1 MPRKSKKAQAAKVS
15 WQQRKNNTDSGSA
28 DKPTTAKELM
38 AIGPENSMEV
48 MMSTSHDPVTC
59 VLASYSQNH
68 PKYADSRNS
77 QCAANSAT
85 FLAFL
90 QEIENVT
97 SAHLDLVLDRGNEF
111 YVATVAVLK
120 AEGRYE
126 HHHLA
131 TDEIPSIVNGLH
143 KQHVLIKYQSMY
155 GLFNSS
161 IADVAFMMLCDGLQC
176 LVSEVNYALLV
187 MNSLFIAVFRNHQ
200 GRYGYFDP
208 HARERDGLP
217 PPSGAPRGTAV
228 MMLFTCLNDLIDK
241 LIQVF
246 TLAGAAPTTQYEL
259 MPVRF
264 QPVDNASDR
273 EMAIDAESSL
283 MTTHND
289 LLSTSAAEM
298 TQRMVTGEP
307 KPCASKPESIEGVH
321 DNGEVVC
328 TQQKQTRDVLKI
340 AKSKRK
346 TFKRRTQAQEKIL
359 DNAMARL
366 TKQEK
371 RRINA
376 NMKSKERYCQTPE
389 IRQRKKS
396 YIVTRYQ
403 QDSDFRVKQKSFA
416 VDRYRKHDTIKMK
429 QRAYISQRYSHD
441 DTFRT
446 KKCSFIKERYGND
459 GEFRRKQ
466 RFFIKQRYGNDDEFR
481 CKQRFYIKQRYAHD
495 DEFRRKQRFY
505 IKQRYAHDDEFRRKQ
520 RFNIKRRYAHDD
532 EFRRKQRFYIKQRY
546 AHDDEFRRKQRF
558 YIKQRY
564 AHDDEFRCKQQ
575 SFIKQRYVHDDQFRR
590 KQRSYIKERY
600 AHDPAFRAKQKENM
614 SLRWKANHD
623 SSTRT
628 TAMKLLQKYKVI
640 NRLCKERNDHAI
652 MKAVA
657 LFQALVKNG
666 PTFVCTVCHRALFPN
681 QVRQLTKYKKNKD
694 VVASCL
700 TRRFVHICN
709 RECNTCCKVPDE
721 RKMEWICHTCHA
733 HLKDGKMPALAVS
746 NNLQLADIPTEL
758 CDLNILERHLVSK
771 CISFAKI
778 VPLPKGQQRAIRGN
792 VVCVPSEV
800 EETVNVLPRLR
811 SRSQVLRVKLKRRL
825 CYKGH
830 QIFQTVT
837 WSKLMSALIKLKQI
851 HPQYR
856 NITIRDDADLCD
868 PTLTDDESSSD
879 EDEMNESDY
888 NEEDLEAI
896 HTFERDALCELN
908 SDSQNDARGN
918 VQQQQCAEN
927 VDEGDAPNGGVI
939 LESCLQPNDVS
950 EEIMSF
956 TQGIYCVAPAE
967 RNNPV
972 SFFRT
977 PKLEAM
983 AFPVQFPTGKNTLD
997 EERQVKVTP
1006 SKYFKTRLC
1015 CVDERF
1021 ARDTNY
1027 LFFAQ
1032 FVIEIYLA
1040 TSSMRI
1046 QLRKGKPFTRDGRR
1060 INNAM
1065 LQDKR
1070 EVEKLVHSKDAVRFM
1085 TPLRGTPAYWE
1096 RTTKDL
1102 FAMIR
1107 QLGTPT
1113 FFCTFSAAEMRW
1125 EEVITAIKAQQ
1136 GEVVDF
1142 AELDWATKCEI
1153 LRSNPVTTMRMF
1165 DKRVEAL
1172 FRDLILSPAR
1182 PIGEVVD
1189 YFYRLEF
1196 QHRGSP
1202 HIHCLIW
1209 VKDAPVF
1216 EEASEG
1222 AICDFVSRYISAQL
1236 PDPEKEPELY
1246 KKVTEVQMHSKGHT
1260 KTCVK
1265 HQGANCRFGFP
1276 RPPCETTMIITP
1288 VACENQDQHKEKQVV
1303 ANDKLVRVQRLLN
1316 EPETSSLT
1324 LPQLL
1329 AKCELTDAEYV
1340 ECLYMTASKSSVV
1353 LKRDPKDCWV
1363 NNYNRHLLLAWD
1375 ANLDIQY
1382 ILNAFSCISYICS
1395 YISKA
1400 EHGLSQY
1407 LKSVIENSR
1416 NENVNESDEMKQIM
1430 QAYSKKREVS
1440 AQECVARAC
1449 SLHMKQSSR
1458 SVVFVQTSDNPLKM
1472 SYPLSLLEGK
1482 TQESHEVWMTGLP
1495 DKYKSRPQT
1504 KDFEVMCL
1512 ADFAST
1518 CRIVYGKQVKGK
1530 NVLPLLNDMGF
1541 VQKRKEK
1548 AAVIKYCKFSEQ
1560 KNPEEYYCSLLKLYL
1575 PHRANR
1581 QLKSERCPSYQLF
1594 HDHACVQLPYN
1605 DSVER
1610 VCEIVNRNRER
1621 YEKHSKDIDDAI
1633 QEVEESGLVINE
1645 WCHLAPESELQRLE
1659 CIEENNARDEPNDNV
1674 EDNVPDYNV
1683 RSEIG
1688 A

>member
-1 MPRKSKKAQAAKVS
+1 MPRKSKKAQALKVS
-15 WQQRKNNTDSGSA
+15 WQKRKNDTDSGSA

-38 AIGPENSMEV
+38 AIEPENSMEV

-59 VLASYSQNH
+59 VLASYSQDH

-90 QEIENVT
+90 QEIDNVT
-97 SAHLDLVLDRGNEF
+97 SAHLDLVLDRGNEL

-131 TDEIPSIVNGLH
+131 TDEIPSIVNGFH

-208 HARERDGLP
+208 HTRERDGLP
-217 PPSGAPRGTAV
+217 LPSGAPRGTAV

-259 MPVRF
+259 MPVSF
-264 QPVDNASDR
+264 QPIDNASDR
-273 EMAIDAESSL
+273 EMATDVESSL
-283 MTTHND
+283 MRTHND
-289 LLSTSAAEM
+289 DAMFSQSAAEM
-298 TQRMVTGEP
+298 TQRVVTGES
-307 KPCASKPESIEGVH
+307 KPCASKHESIERVH
-321 DNGEVVC
+321 DN
-328 TQQKQTRDVLKI
+328 
-340 AKSKRK
+340 SK
-346 TFKRRTQAQEKIL
+346 
-359 DNAMARL
+359 
-366 TKQEK
+366 
-371 RRINA
+371 
-376 NMKSKERYCQTPE
+376 
-389 IRQRKKS
+389 
-396 YIVTRYQ
+396 V
-403 QDSDFRVKQKSFA
+403 
-416 VDRYRKHDTIKMK
+416 
-429 QRAYISQRYSHD
+429 
-441 DTFRT
+441 
-446 KKCSFIKERYGND
+446 
-459 GEFRRKQ
+459 
-466 RFFIKQRYGNDDEFR
+466 
-481 CKQRFYIKQRYAHD
+481 
-495 DEFRRKQRFY
+495 
-505 IKQRYAHDDEFRRKQ
+505 
-520 RFNIKRRYAHDD
+520 
-532 EFRRKQRFYIKQRY
+532 
-546 AHDDEFRRKQRF
+546 
-558 YIKQRY
+558 
-564 AHDDEFRCKQQ
+564 
-575 SFIKQRYVHDDQFRR
+575 
-590 KQRSYIKERY
+590 
-600 AHDPAFRAKQKENM
+600 
-614 SLRWKANHD
+614 
-623 SSTRT
+623 
-628 TAMKLLQKYKVI
+628 
-640 NRLCKERNDHAI
+640 
-652 MKAVA
+652 
-657 LFQALVKNG
+657 
-666 PTFVCTVCHRALFPN
+666 
-681 QVRQLTKYKKNKD
+681 
-694 VVASCL
+694 
-700 TRRFVHICN
+700 
-709 RECNTCCKVPDE
+709 
-721 RKMEWICHTCHA
+721 
-733 HLKDGKMPALAVS
+733 
-746 NNLQLADIPTEL
+746 
-758 CDLNILERHLVSK
+758 
-771 CISFAKI
+771 
-778 VPLPKGQQRAIRGN
+778 GQQRAIRGN

-851 HPQYR
+851 HPQYS

-868 PTLTDDESSSD
+868 PTLTDDDSSSD

-908 SDSQNDARGN
+908 SDSQNDPRGN
-918 VQQQQCAEN
+918 VQKQQSAEN
-927 VDEGDAPNGGVI
+927 VEEGDAPNGGVI

-967 RNNPV
+967 RNNP
-972 SFFRT
+972 F
-977 PKLEAM
+977 
-983 AFPVQFPTGKNTLD
+983 
-997 EERQVKVTP
+997 VT
-1006 SKYFKTRLC
+1006 
-1015 CVDERF
+1015 
-1021 ARDTNY
+1021 
-1027 LFFAQ
+1027 
-1032 FVIEIYLA
+1032 EIYLA

-1046 QLRKGKPFTRDGRR
+1046 QLRK
-1060 INNAM
+1060 
-1065 LQDKR
+1065 
-1070 EVEKLVHSKDAVRFM
+1070 
-1085 TPLRGTPAYWE
+1085 
-1096 RTTKDL
+1096 
-1102 FAMIR
+1102 
-1107 QLGTPT
+1107 
-1113 FFCTFSAAEMRW
+1113 
-1125 EEVITAIKAQQ
+1125 
-1136 GEVVDF
+1136 
-1142 AELDWATKCEI
+1142 
-1153 LRSNPVTTMRMF
+1153 
-1165 DKRVEAL
+1165 
-1172 FRDLILSPAR
+1172 
-1182 PIGEVVD
+1182 
-1189 YFYRLEF
+1189 
-1196 QHRGSP
+1196 
-1202 HIHCLIW
+1202 
-1209 VKDAPVF
+1209 DAPVF

-1222 AICDFVSRYISAQL
+1222 AICGFVSRYISAQL

-1246 KKVTEVQMHSKGHT
+1246 KKVTEVQMHSKSHS
-1260 KTCVK
+1260 KSCVK

-1276 RPPCETTMIITP
+1276 KPPCETTMIITP
-1288 VACENQDQHKEKQVV
+1288 AACENQDRHKEKQVV

-1329 AKCELTDAEYV
+1329 AKCELTDAEYM

-1382 ILNAFSCISYICS
+1382 ILNAYSCIAYICS

-1430 QAYSKKREVS
+1430 QAYSKKREV
-1440 AQECVARAC
+1440 
-1449 SLHMKQSSR
+1449 
-1458 SVVFVQTSDNPLKM
+1458 
-1472 SYPLSLLEGK
+1472 
-1482 TQESHEVWMTGLP
+1482 
-1495 DKYKSRPQT
+1495 
-1504 KDFEVMCL
+1504 
-1512 ADFAST
+1512 
-1518 CRIVYGKQVKGK
+1518 KGK

-1541 VQKRKEK
+1541 VKKRKEK

-1575 PHRANR
+1575 PHRANC

-1610 VCEIVNRNRER
+1610 VCEIVKRNRER

-1659 CIEENNARDEPNDNV
+1659 CIEESNARDEPNDNV
-1674 EDNVPDYNV
+1674 EENVPDYNV
-1683 RSEIG
+1683 RSETSEISIATEAAAIDPAVLRDMYRNLNQKQASVFYKVRDWCIKRVCNSKPIEQFFYYINGG
-1688 A
+1688 AGTGKSHLIKCIHAEATKILHRLPRLAEEADISKQTVVLAAFTGTAAFSISGTTLHSLLKLPRSLKPPYHGLGNKLDEVRAELSIAEILIIDEISMVSKDLFAYVNARLKQIKGIDLPFGGMSVLAVGDFFQLPPVKQSKPLCVYDPTRLDHWRDTFKKITLTAIMRQRDDVAFAELLNRLRVKEKSDELSELDRALLATR